1 MDLVFSNF
9 YTNLISIDGTNRG
22 QFAVVYEGVQKSTG
36 KHVAIK
42 VVSMDN
48 TVNDPDFAESM
59 TVSVKKEVSLMLKV
73 DHLCCLTVLDYFE
86 DLPNRKRYI
95 VLELARG
102 GDLFE
107 FIRAKG
113 RLRSDDAA
121 MVFCQICCAV
131 KYLHS
136 INIIH
141 RDLKPEN
148 VLICGIGAPQTK
160 PCQKGGEDGKMSTGG
175 EVGETSKKR
184 CEGPGR
190 ECTSVDEKIRD
201 EGNGQI
207 VVKISDFGLAK
218 KLDVKMVTSTLC
230 GTAEYVAPE
239 VIATANKSIDGYTE
253 ACDYWSL
260 GAILYFM

>member
-1 MDLVFSNF
+1 M
-9 YTNLISIDGTNRG
+9 
-22 QFAVVYEGVQKSTG
+22 E
-36 KHVAIK
+36 
-42 VVSMDN
+42 N
-48 TVNDPDFAESM
+48 TVNDPEFTESIA
-59 TVSVKKEVSLMLKV
+59 VSVKKEVALMLRV
-73 DHLCCLTVLDYFE
+73 EHLCCLPVIDYFE
-86 DLPNRKRYI
+86 DTPSRKRYI

-113 RLRSDDAA
+113 RLKSEDAS

-148 VLICGIGAPQTK
+148 VLICNDA
-160 PCQKGGEDGKMSTGG
+160 ETGQ
-175 EVGETSKKR
+175 V
-184 CEGPGR
+184 
-190 ECTSVDEKIRD
+190 
-201 EGNGQI
+201 

-218 KLDVKMVTSTLC
+218 NTEFTKVASTLC

-239 VIATANKSIDGYTE
+239 VIATANKSINGYTE

>member
-1 MDLVFSNF
+1 M
-9 YTNLISIDGTNRG
+9 
-22 QFAVVYEGVQKSTG
+22 YEGVQKSSG

-48 TVNDPDFAESM
+48 TVNDPNFTESM
-59 TVSVKKEVSLMLKV
+59 IVSVKKEVALMLKV
-73 DHLCCLTVLDYFE
+73 SHLCCLTVIDYFE
-86 DLPNRKRYI
+86 DIPNRKRYI

-113 RLRSDDAA
+113 RLKSEDAS

-136 INIIH
+136 IKVIH

-148 VLICGIGAPQTK
+148 VLLCN
-160 PCQKGGEDGKMSTGG
+160 DTG
-175 EVGETSKKR
+175 S
-184 CEGPGR
+184 
-190 ECTSVDEKIRD
+190 
-201 EGNGQI
+201 GQI

-218 KLDVKMVTSTLC
+218 SLDVDRVTSTLC

-239 VIATANKSIDGYTE
+239 VIATANRSISGYTE

-260 GAILYFM
+260 GAILYFMYQLNRILNKKRTLIKYNECGKCDNGCCCFYIVFLGLQHLALVMTNFINIYWMDVWNTLVLCGRILILLARTS

>member
-1 MDLVFSNF
+1 
-9 YTNLISIDGTNRG
+9 
-22 QFAVVYEGVQKSTG
+22 
-36 KHVAIK
+36 
-42 VVSMDN
+42 MDN
-48 TVNDPDFAESM
+48 TINDPDFTENM
-59 TVSVKKEVSLMLKV
+59 TISVKKEVSLMLKV
-73 DHLCCLTVLDYFE
+73 SHLCCLTVLDYFE

-136 INIIH
+136 INVIH

-148 VLICGIGAPQTK
+148 VLICGIGAPPPQQQQQQSVVVEK
-160 PCQKGGEDGKMSTGG
+160 RGNVNTGNPNG
-175 EVGETSKKR
+175 
-184 CEGPGR
+184 
-190 ECTSVDEKIRD
+190 VD
-201 EGNGQI
+201 GNGQI

-239 VIATANKSIDGYTE
+239 VIATANKSLDGYTE